1 MKSNHDLVVLNRDQ
15 LCEENVQR
23 DSKIMIKRN
32 YKDEIDCGTGHSE
45 IQERH
50 GSFLRSAILK
60 DEERRQIQMQDA
72 SKRKDF
78 HGSTTTRKYG
88 EQIIDNEKEERTL
101 QFRRFVE
108 QTSEVEDDIKGESQ
122 NEDDER
128 DDDESED
135 DDSDDEK
142 DEADEHGT
150 ASKKRKTY
158 RVKPDP
164 KYNGMKYSFSIL
176 SSINTNKS
184 YHHQSTIYIKSF
196 RL

>member
-32 YKDEIDCGTGHSE
+32 YKNDETDCSTESSE
-45 IQERH
+45 NQERH

-60 DEERRQIQMQDA
+60 DEERRQMQDA

-78 HGSTTTRKYG
+78 HGNTTRKYG
-88 EQIIDNEKEERTL
+88 EQIMDNEKEERTL

-108 QTSEVEDDIKGESQ
+108 QASEVEDDIKGESQ

-164 KYNGMKYSFSIL
+164 KYNGMKYSFSIS

-184 YHHQSTIYIKSF
+184 
-196 RL
+196 

>member
-1 MKSNHDLVVLNRDQ
+1 MKSNHDLVVLNRHQ

-32 YKDEIDCGTGHSE
+32 YKNDETDCSTGSSE
-45 IQERH
+45 NQERH

-60 DEERRQIQMQDA
+60 DEERRQMQDA
-72 SKRKDF
+72 SKRKDTINV
-78 HGSTTTRKYG
+78 HGHPTRKHG

-108 QTSEVEDDIKGESQ
+108 QASEVEDDIKGESQ

-164 KYNGMKYSFSIL
+164 KYNGMTYLLSIL
-176 SSINTNKS
+176 SSVNINKS
-184 YHHQSTIYIKSF
+184 
-196 RL
+196 

>member
-23 DSKIMIKRN
+23 DSKIMIKRH
-32 YKDEIDCGTGHSE
+32 YKIDETDCSTGSSE
-45 IQERH
+45 NQERH

-78 HGSTTTRKYG
+78 HGNTTRKYG
-88 EQIIDNEKEERTL
+88 EHIMDNEKEERTL

-164 KYNGMKYSFSIL
+164 KYNGMKYSFSI
-176 SSINTNKS
+176 SSSRCKS
-184 YHHQSTIYIKSF
+184 WHH
-196 RL
+196 

>member
-15 LCEENVQR
+15 LCEEDVQR

-32 YKDEIDCGTGHSE
+32 YKDETDCSTGSSE
-45 IQERH
+45 NQERH
-50 GSFLRSAILK
+50 GSFLRNAILK

-72 SKRKDF
+72 SRGKDAINF
-78 HGSTTTRKYG
+78 HGQSRRYG
-88 EQIIDNEKEERTL
+88 EQIMDSDKEERTL

-122 NEDDER
+122 NEDDEK
-128 DDDESED
+128 DDDDDSED

-142 DEADEHGT
+142 VETDEHGT
-150 ASKKRKTY
+150 SSKKRKTY

-164 KYNGMKYSFSIL
+164 KYNGMTYPLFSLCGI
-176 SSINTNKS
+176 
-184 YHHQSTIYIKSF
+184 Q
-196 RL
+196 

>member
-32 YKDEIDCGTGHSE
+32 YKDETDCSTGSSE
-45 IQERH
+45 NQERH

-60 DEERRQIQMQDA
+60 DEERRRIQMQD
-72 SKRKDF
+72 SCKKKDVTNFYGHPRKC
-78 HGSTTTRKYG
+78 G
-88 EQIIDNEKEERTL
+88 EQVNDNEKEERTL

-108 QTSEVEDDIKGESQ
+108 QASEVEDDIKGESQ

-164 KYNGMKYSFSIL
+164 KYNGMKYSLSI
-176 SSINTNKS
+176 SSSTVNINKS
-184 YHHQSTIYIKSF
+184 
-196 RL
+196 

>member
-32 YKDEIDCGTGHSE
+32 YKDETDCSTGSSE
-45 IQERH
+45 NQERH

-72 SKRKDF
+72 SKRKDAINV
-78 HGSTTTRKYG
+78 HGHPTRKYG

-108 QTSEVEDDIKGESQ
+108 QASEVEDDIKGESQ

-128 DDDESED
+128 DDDDATDD

-150 ASKKRKTY
+150 ASKKRKAY

-164 KYNGMKYSFSIL
+164 KYNGMKYSFCIS
-176 SSINTNKS
+176 SSININKS
-184 YHHQSTIYIKSF
+184 
-196 RL
+196 